1 MYMQLMSSYFRPP
14 GLKAR
19 EFEYPAYSPLEFIRV
34 MQVRNYKLICVGV
47 NRINGLSCG
56 MGS

>member
-1 MYMQLMSSYFRPP
+1 MSGYFRPP

-34 MQVRNYKLICVGV
+34 MQVRDDKQICVGV
-47 NRINGLSCG
+47 NRINGVLYDVG
-56 MGS
+56 F

>member
-1 MYMQLMSSYFRPP
+1 MSSYFRPP

-34 MQVRNYKLICVGV
+34 MQVRDDKQMFDEV
-47 NRINGLSCG
+47 NRINGVSCG